1 MMDAA
6 YFVGRKELLDFVN
19 DTLGLKLQ
27 KIEQTASGA
36 VACQLFDI
44 MYPGSIAMAKVNW
57 AARSDYEFIQN
68 YKILQGGFNKH
79 HVQRHVDVDKVR
91 HRCVFHRHALNFTS
105 LPRLVSSMKRCV
117 EI

>member
-1 MMDAA
+1 MDAA
-6 YFVGRKELLDFVN
+6 YFVGRKDLLDFVN

-91 HRCVFHRHALNFTS
+91 IRVTDRSALCCFAFDRPQENMHGT
-105 LPRLVSSMKRCV
+105 LIR
-117 EI
+117 